1 MSIMQSDETLTITEI
16 AKQSNL
22 FRSGAQYIMDN
33 LKGKGM
39 IKRSGSKKNG
49 KFTRTVRIGIAPTL
63 RLQAIRWTRRHSL
76 SWQS

>member
-1 MSIMQSDETLTITEI
+1 MQSDETLTITEI

-39 IKRSGSKKNG
+39 IKRSGSKKHG
-49 KFTRTVRIGIAPTL
+49 KWIIVNTAEER
-63 RLQAIRWTRRHSL
+63 
-76 SWQS
+76 